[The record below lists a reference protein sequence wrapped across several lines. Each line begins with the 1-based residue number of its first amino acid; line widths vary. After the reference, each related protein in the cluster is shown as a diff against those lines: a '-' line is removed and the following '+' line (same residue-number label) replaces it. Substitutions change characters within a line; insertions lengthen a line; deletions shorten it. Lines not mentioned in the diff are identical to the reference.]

1 MAKRL
6 IQPVRDNHEKEMAY
20 RKNMARYNQAIRFG
34 FYYEAI
40 MIDYAMIE
48 DRLRSVLYHMGLLS
62 NRGAIQIWKNVRPNL
77 LDIVSQYKR
86 EKEDLRLGINT
97 LEGKMKIIRCI
108 VLWAIHTEGGYHDS
122 KYLTALKSQIE
133 SLDVDD
139 FLQLLDRIE
148 KWKGI
153 RNEIVHAM
161 LNKNVDS
168 LEDSLK
174 PLAEEG
180 MHLARIADNQEHL
193 LKKGNKIR
201 CKMGLPMN

>member
-1 MAKRL
+1 MSERA
-6 IQPVRDNHEKEMAY
+6 IQSVKSNLEKESAY
-20 RKNMARYNQAIRFG
+20 RKNMERYNQAIRFG

-48 DRLRSVLYHMGLLS
+48 DRLRSTLYHMGLLS
-62 NRGAIQIWKNVRPNL
+62 SRDATTVWKNNRPAIL
-77 LDIVSQYKR
+77 EIVSDYKR
-86 EKEDLRLGINT
+86 DKEDLRLGIYT
-97 LEGKMKIIRCI
+97 MEGKIKVIRCI
-108 VLWAIHTEGGYHDS
+108 LLWASHTEGGYHDS
-122 KYLTALKSQIE
+122 KYLTVLKSQIE
-133 SLDVDD
+133 SMDAEA

-168 LEDSLK
+168 MEEKLQ

-180 MHLARIADNQEHL
+180 MQIARIIDNQERI

-201 CKMGLPMN
+201 RKINLSMN